1 MRNKSGFGLLT
12 YLVGSFSGSHN
23 VSYLITPLES
33 KVTMIVYYVLQDKE
47 KKIQNGMKKALRM
60 NEGVKSFLIKSLAS
74 YDAFMCF
81 TEAL

>member
-1 MRNKSGFGLLT
+1 
-12 YLVGSFSGSHN
+12 
-23 VSYLITPLES
+23 
-33 KVTMIVYYVLQDKE
+33 MIVYYVLQDKE